1 VRLTPGS
8 RLRSQVCST
17 ELIAVRAPG
26 SDVDLRCGGEP
37 MVDLKAE
44 IPAGR
49 KPAAGL
55 DTGNQI
61 GKRYTTDQVD
71 GLEMLVT
78 KPGLGTLAIGAQPLV
93 LQEAKPLP
101 STD

>member
-17 ELIAVRAPG
+17 EVIAIQAPG
-26 SDVDLRCGGEP
+26 VDVYVRCGGEP

-44 IPAGR
+44 IPAGK
-49 KPAAGL
+49 KPATDL

-61 GKRYTTDQVD
+61 GCRPPTDQPPRH
-71 GLEMLVT
+71 GY
-78 KPGLGTLAIGAQPLV
+78 
-93 LQEAKPLP
+93 
-101 STD
+101 

>member
-1 VRLTPGS
+1 MRLTPGS

-17 ELIAVRAPG
+17 EVIAIQAPG
-26 SDVDLRCGGEP
+26 VDVDLRCGGEP

-44 IPAGR
+44 IPAGK
-49 KPAAGL
+49 KPATDL

-61 GKRYTTDQVD
+61 GKRYTTVQVD
-71 GLEMLVT
+71 GLEILVT
-78 KPGLGTLAIGAQPLV
+78 KAGLGTLAIGAAALV
-93 LQEAKPLP
+93 LKEAKPLP

>member
-1 VRLTPGS
+1 MRLTPGS

-17 ELIAVRAPG
+17 EVIAVQAPAA
-26 SDVDLRCGGEP
+26 DIDLRCGGEP

-44 IPAGR
+44 IPAGK
-49 KPAAGL
+49 KPGAGL

-61 GKRYTTDQVD
+61 GKRYTTDEVD
-71 GLEMLVT
+71 GLEVLVT
-78 KPGLGTLAIGAQPLV
+78 KPGQGTLAIGALPLV
-93 LQEAKPLP
+93 LKEAKPLP

>member
-1 VRLTPGS
+1 MRLTPGS

-17 ELIAVRAPG
+17 EVIAIQAPG
-26 SDVDLRCGGEP
+26 VDVDLRCGGEP

-44 IPAGR
+44 IPAGK
-49 KPAAGL
+49 KPATDL

-61 GKRYTTDQVD
+61 GKRYTTAQVD
-71 GLEMLVT
+71 GLEILVT
-78 KPGLGTLAIGAQPLV
+78 KAGLGTLAIGAVALV
-93 LQEAKPLP
+93 LKEAKPLP

>member
-17 ELIAVRAPG
+17 EIIAVQAPG
-26 SDVDLRCGGEP
+26 ADVDLRCGGAP
-37 MVDLKAE
+37 MVDLKAAVL
-44 IPAGR
+44 AGS

-61 GKRYTTDQVD
+61 GKRYTAGQVD
-71 GLEMLVT
+71 GLEILVT
-78 KPGLGTLAIGAQPLV
+78 KPGLGTLAIGAEPLV
-93 LQEAKPLP
+93 LKEAKPLP